1 MRGKEISTSPKPFK
15 KKKKLKRLKVTKKF
29 LKRKLKVFN
38 FNDNL
43 FTKKLKKFTLQY
55 TLFN

>member
-1 MRGKEISTSPKPFK
+1 
-15 KKKKLKRLKVTKKF
+15 LKRLKITKKF

-38 FNDNL
+38 FNDSL